1 MNSIA
6 VKYVVTESDQSEW
19 SISDAGRFVIDEWD
33 AFKLFCKAYERLN
46 DEHYEYTEEEFNDYY
61 KVHAA
66 NGDVIVI
73 VDADGMQE
81 FTFIQV

>member
-1 MNSIA
+1 MNTIA
-6 VKYVVTESDQSEW
+6 VKYVVTESDYGEW

-46 DEHYEYTEEEFNDYY
+46 DEPYEYTEVKFNIYY
-61 KVHAA
+61 EVQAF

-73 VDADGMQE
+73 VDTDGVQE